1 SRWDDQAWNDQVKA
15 ASQELDRAKQ
25 ATMWQA
31 LNTDAAKKML
41 VIPTR
46 FGRDQRMAGT
56 KVGPVYSWPAY
67 GSWPYAAMGVTG

>member
-1 SRWDDQAWNDQVKA
+1 
-15 ASQELDRAKQ
+15 
-25 ATMWQA
+25 MWPE
-31 LNTDAAKKML
+31 LNTEASRLML
-41 VIPTR
+41 TIPTR